1 MVKLLFVDDDSSL
14 CEVAAAGLTRR
25 GFEVVWRT
33 SGEEAEQLIS
43 SESFDVV
50 ATDLNMGGMDGN
62 ELCRRI
68 LERRPD
74 LPVVVLTAFGSMESA
89 VGAIRAGAYDFIVK
103 PVELETLSLTL
114 ERAAK
119 HSALTREVRHLRQV
133 VDATTNLHDVYGKS
147 GPMQDLFDL
156 VNHVADTEATVLVTG
171 ESGTG
176 KELIARA
183 LHRGSRRKDGPFIAI
198 NCGAIPESLLEAELF
213 GHARGAF
220 TDAKDGR
227 RGLLLAADGGTLLLD
242 EIGEMPLG
250 MQVKLLRALQERTV
264 RPLGSTQEQP
274 FDTRLIAATQRDLE
288 QEARDGRFREDLY
301 YRVNVVHIHV
311 PPLRARGADILLL
324 AQHFL
329 ERAAKLGGRRI
340 DGLSPE
346 AAERLM
352 TYHWPGNVRE
362 LQNAMERA
370 AALTRTPEIGA
381 QDLPDRI
388 RHYRA
393 PAAMATDVSSVELLT
408 MDEVERRHIL
418 AVLHAMGGNKTQ
430 AAEILGFDRK
440 TLYRKL
446 ERYGVAEP

>member
-1 MVKLLFVDDDSSL
+1 
-14 CEVAAAGLTRR
+14 
-25 GFEVVWRT
+25 
-33 SGEEAEQLIS
+33 
-43 SESFDVV
+43 
-50 ATDLNMGGMDGN
+50 
-62 ELCRRI
+62 
-68 LERRPD
+68 
-74 LPVVVLTAFGSMESA
+74 MESA

-119 HSALTREVRHLRQV
+119 HSALTREVKHLRQV
-133 VDATTNLHDVYGKS
+133 VDATTNLHDVYGTS

-183 LHRGSRRKDGPFIAI
+183 LHRGSRRRDGPFIAI
-198 NCGAIPESLLEAELF
+198 NCGAIPENLLEAELF

-220 TDAKDGR
+220 TDAKDAR

-264 RPLGSTQEQP
+264 RPLGTTQEQP

-346 AAERLM
+346 ATERLM

-393 PAAMATDVSSVELLT
+393 PG
-408 MDEVERRHIL
+408 RRW
-418 AVLHAMGGNKTQ
+418 T
-430 AAEILGFDRK
+430 
-440 TLYRKL
+440 
-446 ERYGVAEP
+446 